1 MPNFSP
7 RVNLPIVAFI
17 GLANFM
23 ILRLIFSTLIALALS
38 GCSLEELLADPR
50 VAQKE
55 ADGKAI
61 GGACRHAIRSIEDC
75 YRTNEKASKTAI
87 FTGWRE
93 MDQYMRENK
102 IEGQPSAMPKPE
114 PEEVIIDDK
123 KAKSAGKDKP
133 AAQASAK
140 APAKPA
146 AH

>member
-1 MPNFSP
+1 MF
-7 RVNLPIVAFI
+7 
-17 GLANFM
+17 
-23 ILRLIFSTLIALALS
+23 LRLIFAPFIALMLG

-75 YRTNEKASKTAI
+75 YRTNDKASKTAI

-102 IEGQPSAMPKPE
+102 IEGQPSALPKPML
-114 PEEVIIDDK
+114 EEVIIEDK
-123 KAKSAGKDKP
+123 KAKPGDKTGSKAGTD
-133 AAQASAK
+133 AK
-140 APAKPA
+140 AKPA
-146 AH
+146 APEAAKTAKPAMAAQ